1 MRVATLEYMDGLLR
15 EMEIPYSYMEWKET
29 PPDTYFVGEC
39 LENPS
44 DTLGENGM
52 QATTFILRGFTSS
65 SWLGLESYK
74 EKIER
79 NLMKTAILDDGTG
92 VAVFY
97 ESAMLVP
104 TGVPGFKSIK
114 INLKVQE
121 WKVN

>member
-1 MRVATLEYMDGLLR
+1 MRVATLKYIDGL
-15 EMEIPYSYMEWKET
+15 MHDMGIPYNYMEWAEK

-44 DTLGENGM
+44 ATLGENGM
-52 QATTFILRGFTSS
+52 QATTFILRGFTNGT
-65 SWLGLESYK
+65 WMGLETWK

-79 NLMKTAILDDGTG
+79 NLMKTAILDDGSG